1 MATKSKGSRKAPRT
15 HNPEWKDSTRTKRSD
30 KRKAE
35 LQAAA
40 ERDGFATWSEAI
52 TAWKNGEAK
61 LVRK

>member
-1 MATKSKGSRKAPRT
+1 MKKTKRT
-15 HNPEWKDSTRTKRSD
+15 HNPNWKDNTRAKRSN
-30 KRKAE
+30 KRKQE

-52 TAWKNGEAK
+52 TAWKNGEAI